1 MFEITEN
8 DYKFVD
14 NPSSP
19 IQGVKYTTGIYKD
32 VIVMYG
38 TVSIKE
44 DEELDVA
51 RLGFTF
57 QIADPAE
64 FTVDELEKEEAFKN
78 YMGDVLR
85 HIIINNL
92 ENDKARIG
100 NIESEQRTTDTHTE
114 PSSE

>member
-8 DYKFVD
+8 DYTYVE
-14 NPSSP
+14 NEQS
-19 IQGVKYTTGIYKD
+19 IVQGVKYKSGPYKD

-44 DEELDVA
+44 DEDLDVA

-64 FTVDELEKEEAFKN
+64 FTVEELEQEEAFKN

-92 ENDKARIG
+92 DNKKARIG
-100 NIESEQRTTDTHTE
+100 NIESEQSTPDTHT
-114 PSSE
+114 

>member
-8 DYKFVD
+8 DYTYVE
-14 NPSSP
+14 NEQS
-19 IQGVKYTTGIYKD
+19 IVQGVKYKSGPYKD

-44 DEELDVA
+44 DEDLDVA

-64 FTVDELEKEEAFKN
+64 FTVEELEKEEAFKN

-92 ENDKARIG
+92 DNKKARIG
-100 NIESEQRTTDTHTE
+100 NIESEQSTPDTHT
-114 PSSE
+114 

>member
-1 MFEITEN
+1 MFEIQESDYAYVEN
-8 DYKFVD
+8 DASVV
-14 NPSSP
+14 
-19 IQGVKYTTGIYKD
+19 QGVKYKTGLYKD

-44 DEELDVA
+44 DKELDVA
-51 RLGFTF
+51 KLGFTF

-64 FTVDELEKEEAFKN
+64 FTVEELEQDEAFKN

-92 ENDKARIG
+92 DNDKARIG
-100 NIESEQRTTDTHTE
+100 NIGTKQPTTNTHT
-114 PSSE
+114 

>member
-8 DYKFVD
+8 DYTYVE
-14 NPSSP
+14 NEQS
-19 IQGVKYTTGIYKD
+19 IVQGVKYKTGPYKD

-44 DEELDVA
+44 DEDLDVA

-64 FTVDELEKEEAFKN
+64 FTVEELEQEEAFKN

-92 ENDKARIG
+92 DNNKARIG
-100 NIESEQRTTDTHTE
+100 NIESDTTDTHTE
-114 PSSE
+114 SST

>member
-1 MFEITEN
+1 VFEITEN
-8 DYKFVD
+8 DYTYVE
-14 NPSSP
+14 NEQS
-19 IQGVKYTTGIYKD
+19 IVQGVKYKSGPYKD

-44 DEELDVA
+44 DEDLDVA

-64 FTVDELEKEEAFKN
+64 FTVEELEKEEAFKN

-92 ENDKARIG
+92 DNKKARIG
-100 NIESEQRTTDTHTE
+100 NIESEQSTPDTHT
-114 PSSE
+114 

>member
-8 DYKFVD
+8 DYTYVE
-14 NPSSP
+14 NEAS
-19 IQGVKYTTGIYKD
+19 IVQGVKYKTGPYKD

-44 DEELDVA
+44 DEDLDVA

-64 FTVDELEKEEAFKN
+64 FTVEELEQEEAFKN

-92 ENDKARIG
+92 DNNKARIG
-100 NIESEQRTTDTHTE
+100 NIESEQSTPDTHT
-114 PSSE
+114 